1 MKYQDPSCYLP
12 HDPPMLLIDE
22 VLKADDT
29 HCQCLSIVSPK
40 KRLAPFL
47 NSNGSLPSLVGT
59 ELIFQCIGVYS
70 GILNQRLN
78 RSKISVGMALGM
90 RDFKTSSRT
99 FAKDSK
105 LLISVDMLMNDDSI
119 GCFYGCIK
127 SSDHILCRGRFTVYR
142 PSDDEIINLCSR
154 DKKINE

>member
-22 VLKADDT
+22 VLQADDT
-29 HCQCLSIVSPK
+29 SCQCLSVVSPK

-47 NSNGSLPSLVGT
+47 NSDGSLPSLVGT
-59 ELIFQCIGVYS
+59 ELIFQSIGVYS
-70 GILNQRLN
+70 GIQNQRLN
-78 RSKISVGMALGM
+78 RPKISVGMALGM
-90 RDFKTSSRT
+90 RDFKMNCRT

-105 LLISVDMLMNDDSI
+105 LLISVDMLMNDDSV

-127 SSDHILCRGRFTVYR
+127 EADTILCSGRFTVYR
-142 PSDDEIINLCSR
+142 PSDDEIVNLCSR
-154 DKKINE
+154 K